1 MANAWIE
8 HIKSFAEKHNMSYKD
23 ALKNPQC
30 KASYHQL
37 NGGSARKDPIT
48 GKTIIGNRFKMTPE
62 EMKRLLEFEG
72 RNKELNGGKLW
83 LKPKEEELEEVRG
96 NKYINSSRDLP
107 EPPFGYFYYNG
118 KLCKNKR
125 VYAKGGYFD
134 KYGMPKLDPEV
145 SIPET
150 ALEAIK
156 RVKNKFKKP
165 YIPPQP
171 IEGGFR
177 PLTQKQFHSLPPKHQ
192 HHHIQ
197 LAHHHHLAGGKVPK
211 WLQKIGNFAKDV
223 GNKIKDTAV
232 KIGQN
237 PTIQKIGNVAKEV
250 GKKAKKVVLQIENNP
265 MFQRMGR
272 EALYLLA
279 PPLRF
284 ADPAIKVVQEHATN
298 ELVKALGEEGRADLE
313 GQGRIMWKPS
323 KKLTEEEYKAQ
334 GYRPETETDRW
345 TKSIK
350 KYHPEDATTEDGRR
364 LIYKG
369 IYKGGADS
377 ELFARLRI
385 MIDDASRHG
394 VKITM
399 RWVKEN
405 AIPHLQKSGAKMGER
420 ATSAILDW
428 ARSVQYGNEISVPD
442 IGANWEDVEEEPDYD
457 IIDKDDYEGSGRN
470 PYEHLKKGA
479 FTRDLNAFNKKHGK
493 NVDLEGFAMLIAKHP
508 TSFKPLERKRAL
520 FYLNLIKHK
529 PTHLKG
535 GRDISKDNNFKMN
548 MNNFR
553 RKQEEA
559 SKEATKI
566 STQRRKQQWN
576 DYYIKPKL
584 NGGVIPTDGFGKP
597 LHKEKKQ
604 NILGDFVD
612 GWFDS
617 KGKFVRFVND

>member
-156 RVKNKFKKP
+156 RVKNKRVYAMGGYFDKYGMPKLDPEVSIPETALEAIKRVKNKFKKP

-250 GKKAKKVVLQIENNP
+250 GKTAKKVVLKIENNP

-313 GQGRIMWKPS
+313 GRGLKGFDMSWKPPRLRNRKS
-323 KKLTEEEYKAQ
+323 LTEEEYKAQ

-479 FTRDLNAFNKKHGK
+479 FTRDLNAFNKKHNK
-493 NVDLEGFAMLIAKHP
+493 KHSLKQFAMLIAKHP

-520 FYLNLIKHK
+520 FYLNMI
-529 PTHLKG
+529 
-535 GRDISKDNNFKMN
+535 
-548 MNNFR
+548 
-553 RKQEEA
+553 
-559 SKEATKI
+559 
-566 STQRRKQQWN
+566 
-576 DYYIKPKL
+576 
-584 NGGVIPTDGFGKP
+584 V
-597 LHKEKKQ
+597 
-604 NILGDFVD
+604 
-612 GWFDS
+612 
-617 KGKFVRFVND
+617 